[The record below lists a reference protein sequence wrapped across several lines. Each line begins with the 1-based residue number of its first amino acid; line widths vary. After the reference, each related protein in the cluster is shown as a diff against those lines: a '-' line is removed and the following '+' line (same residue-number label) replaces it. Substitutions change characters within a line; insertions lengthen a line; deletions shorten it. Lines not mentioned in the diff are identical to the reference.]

1 MRKDICKDK
10 DIRIRVTKYRLI
22 HLCKDK
28 EIRIGVS
35 H

>member
-22 HLCKDK
+22 HL
-28 EIRIGVS
+28 RIYVKLGILE
-35 H
+35 